1 MQQYNQLHPLKSES
15 EQTIDESMCKIQTIK
30 IMVQFAIIFCEFH
43 IFFSQL
49 NSKMIVN
56 QKKNKTKN
64 KIKTSTIK
72 MNCILFFFFLV
83 YIRCFGVLIGV
94 LQWYKSDSILLYF
107 INRPDCLVEQDK
119 VEQRLTSNEC
129 VESKKTKIENS

>member
-1 MQQYNQLHPLKSES
+1 
-15 EQTIDESMCKIQTIK
+15 
-30 IMVQFAIIFCEFH
+30 
-43 IFFSQL
+43 
-49 NSKMIVN
+49 
-56 QKKNKTKN
+56 
-64 KIKTSTIK
+64 

-119 VEQRLTSNEC
+119 VEKRLTSNEC